1 MNTVMPG
8 NVGSHSC
15 TIIRLTAFSVGLH
28 PSKRHPDIGFAEYY
42 GIAEFMELR
51 KSANILE
58 LRGSYELRNS
68 DTNWSGGIPWNC
80 QTPKQS
86 SPKNCNETS
95 ELWNVLHPIMAQ
107 GSELFGISSVVA
119 FPCQA
124 S

>member
-1 MNTVMPG
+1 MLG

-28 PSKRHPDIGFAEYY
+28 PSKQHHDIGVAKSY
-42 GIAEFMELR
+42 GVAEFMKLR
-51 KSANILE
+51 KSANIVE
-58 LRGSYELRNS
+58 LLDSQELLNS

-86 SPKNCNETS
+86 SPKNCKGTI

-107 GSELFGISSVVA
+107 GSEFFGISSVVA